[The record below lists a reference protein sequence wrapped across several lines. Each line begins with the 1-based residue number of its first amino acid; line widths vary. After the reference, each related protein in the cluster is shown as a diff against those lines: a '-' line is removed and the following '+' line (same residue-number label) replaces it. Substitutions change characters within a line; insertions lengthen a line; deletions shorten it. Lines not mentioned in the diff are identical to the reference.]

1 MEHIHIYVGGHARQ
15 NNGHAGIGLCFYT
28 DPKNKPFY
36 EEGQYIGIETQNS
49 AVYQGILKALSKAV
63 DWQFDNVTIYTDNR
77 LVVGQLIN
85 NMSARAQNIIPLY
98 DEVQKLITAFNSCTV
113 NYISSAIN
121 KRSKELA
128 KASAIASP
136 ETITAQALQFEVQPG
151 VTGLILA
158 FSPKMMLVQFKY
170 KKGSKIG
177 TKQLTQALSSYL
189 MNGSLK
195 YFVAEQDIIMKKGSA
210 LVLNANTPHTIEALE
225 DSTEIVTYSPMRMDL
240 LKIS

>member
-28 DPKNKPFY
+28 DPKNQPFY

-49 AVYQGILKALSKAV
+49 AVYRAILKALTKAI
-63 DWQFDNVTIYTDNR
+63 DWQFNSITIYTDNR
-77 LVVGQLIN
+77 LVVSQLKD

-98 DEVQKLITAFNSCTV
+98 DQVKKLIESQKVCSV
-113 NYISSAIN
+113 NYVSSAVN

-151 VTGLILA
+151 ITGLILA
-158 FSPKMMLVQFKY
+158 FSPKMMLVQYKY
-170 KKGSKIG
+170 KRGAKID
-177 TKQLTQALSSYL
+177 TVRYPQVQSSYL
-189 MNGSLK
+189 VNGGLK
-195 YFVAEQDIIMKKGSA
+195 YFIADQDIIMKRGSG
-210 LVLNANTPHTIEALE
+210 LVINAETPYKVEALE
-225 DSTEIVTYSPMRMDL
+225 DSTEIISYSPMRMDL
-240 LKIS
+240 LKLS

>member
-1 MEHIHIYVGGHARQ
+1 MEHIHIYVAGHARQ

-36 EEGQYIGIETQNS
+36 EEGQYIGVETQNS
-49 AVYQGILKALSKAV
+49 AVYQAILKALSKAV
-63 DWQFDNVTIYTDNR
+63 DWQFDNVSIYTDNR
-77 LVVGQLIN
+77 LVVGQLSK
-85 NMSARAQNIIPLY
+85 NMSARAQNILPLY
-98 DEVQKLITAFNSCTV
+98 DEVQNLIKTFNNCTV
-113 NYISSAIN
+113 SFISSAVN

-128 KASAIASP
+128 RASAIASP

-151 VTGLILA
+151 ITGLILA

-170 KKGSKIG
+170 KKGSKIDANQHIQEQ
-177 TKQLTQALSSYL
+177 TSYL
-189 MNGSLK
+189 VSGSLK
-195 YFVAEQDIIMKKGSA
+195 YVVADQDIIMKRGSG
-210 LVLNANTPHTIEALE
+210 LVLIANSPHKIEALE

>member
-36 EEGQYIGIETQNS
+36 EEGEYIGVETQNS
-49 AVYQGILKALSKAV
+49 AVYQAILKALAKAV

-98 DEVQKLITAFNSCTV
+98 EEVKKLINSFRNCTV
-113 NYISSAIN
+113 NYISSAVN

-151 VTGLILA
+151 ITGLILA

-177 TKQLTQALSSYL
+177 TTQHLQEISSYL
-189 MNGSLK
+189 VNGRLK
-195 YFVAEQDIIMKKGSA
+195 YLIADQDIIMQRGSG
-210 LVLNANTPHTIEALE
+210 LVINANSPHKIEALE

>member
-36 EEGQYIGIETQNS
+36 EEGEYIGVETQNS
-49 AVYQGILKALSKAV
+49 AVYQAILKALSKAG

-77 LVVGQLIN
+77 LVVGQLTY
-85 NMSARAQNIIPLY
+85 NMSVRAQNIVPLF
-98 DEVQKLITAFNSCTV
+98 DEVTEMVKTFKDCTV
-113 NYISSAIN
+113 NYISSSVN

-136 ETITAQALQFEVQPG
+136 ETITAQALQFEVKSG
-151 VTGLILA
+151 ITGLILA

-170 KKGSKIG
+170 KKGSKID
-177 TKQLTQALSSYL
+177 TNHHIYELASYL
-189 MNGSLK
+189 LSGTLK
-195 YFVAEQDIIMKKGSA
+195 YFVADQDIIMKRGA
-210 LVLNANTPHTIEALE
+210 GLVLQANTPHTIEALE
-225 DSTEIVTYSPMRMDL
+225 DSTEIVTYSPMRMDF

>member
-36 EEGQYIGIETQNS
+36 EEGEYIGVETQNS
-49 AVYQGILKALSKAV
+49 AVYRAILKALSKAV
-63 DWQFDNVTIYTDNR
+63 DWQFNNITIYTDNR
-77 LVVGQLIN
+77 LVVGQLVD
-85 NMSARAQNIIPLY
+85 NMSARAQNIIPLH
-98 DEVQKLITAFNSCTV
+98 DEVKKLIDSFNVCTV
-113 NYISSAIN
+113 NYVPSAVN

-151 VTGLILA
+151 INGLILA

-170 KKGSKIG
+170 KRGSKIETG
-177 TKQLTQALSSYL
+177 QHPHEQTSYL
-189 MNGSLK
+189 VNGSLK
-195 YFVAEQDIIMKKGSA
+195 YLIADQDIIMKRGSG
-210 LVLNANTPHTIEALE
+210 LVINANSPYKVEALE
-225 DSTEIVTYSPMRMDL
+225 DSTEIVTYSPMRMDF